1 MIHKATAGNTLSE
14 YGILMGLV
22 VVASLISVNL
32 LGDSVNT
39 LFGKTDQTMKS
50 GEAQKLVSLNFGGG
64 GTTGTSGSGNG
75 QTIGITG
82 SPSSDSHI
90 NAKLKVSE
98 GNSSGLNATAAE
110 GATNKVDAAYQNAN
124 FAVQME
130 NRLSTSMD
138 PALYDWASK
147 ITRYSKLAAGA
158 EGVLNNLSAFETSQ
172 NNTALS
178 AEQSANTDG
187 LTNNLIDY
195 QSSLK
200 NLISSPPPGANG
212 ADVKFFSNLGNNVA
226 SNINHQTAGKTVKT
240 NLANEG
246 STLLLNDFSQYMN
259 EAQLDQAIHTTAQSG
274 EAKKVSQGLDT
285 VMNSSDTLNTTP

>member
-1 MIHKATAGNTLSE
+1 
-14 YGILMGLV
+14 
-22 VVASLISVNL
+22 
-32 LGDSVNT
+32 
-39 LFGKTDQTMKS
+39 
-50 GEAQKLVSLNFGGG
+50 
-64 GTTGTSGSGNG
+64 
-75 QTIGITG
+75 
-82 SPSSDSHI
+82 
-90 NAKLKVSE
+90 
-98 GNSSGLNATAAE
+98 
-110 GATNKVDAAYQNAN
+110 
-124 FAVQME
+124 ME

-200 NLISSPPPGANG
+200 ALISNPPTGMNG
-212 ADVKFFSNLGNNVA
+212 SDVKFFSTLGNNVA
-226 SNINHQTAGKTVKT
+226 SNINQQTAGKTIKT

-246 STLLLNDFSQYMN
+246 SNLLLNDFSQYMN

>member
-1 MIHKATAGNTLSE
+1 MINKATAGNTLSE

-32 LGDSVNT
+32 LGDSVHS
-39 LFGKTDQTMKS
+39 LFGKTNQTMKS
-50 GEAQKLVSLNFGGG
+50 GEAHKLVSLNFGSGA
-64 GTTGTSGSGNG
+64 TGSPNASNG

-82 SPSSDSHI
+82 ESSANS
-90 NAKLKVSE
+90 KLTVSE

-110 GATNKVDAAYQNAN
+110 GATNKIDAAYQNAS
-124 FAVQME
+124 FAVQMQ

-138 PALYDWASK
+138 PVLYEWASK

-158 EGVLNNLSAFETSQ
+158 EGVLNNLSAFETNQ

-200 NLISSPPPGANG
+200 TLISNPPPGVNG
-212 ADVKFFSNLGNNVA
+212 ADVQFFSTLGNNVA
-226 SNINHQTAGKTVKT
+226 SNINHQTAGKSVKT

-246 STLLLNDFSQYMN
+246 NILILADFSQYMN

-285 VMNSSDTLNTTP
+285 VMNSSDTLNTAP